1 MYHFFTDNFFF
12 SSFDNFFFSLT
23 TGCIS
28 GGAGDVA
35 DMDVCCGEDT
45 EWGVAQGPGE
55 ECEGDCDND
64 SQCKGD
70 LVCFH
75 RDGNSAITGCGAG
88 GEGDVNHADYCYHP
102 TTPTKPCEMCIGDCD
117 DDDQCAGTLQCFH
130 DDGIEH
136 VPGCTG
142 KRERWQDNDLKDYC
156 HEPLLN
162 YKDEDFCTT
171 PPALDFQGWTPN
183 TEEFDRCSGWNCK
196 NLGDTCVEQGGQICC
211 TGNNNGCKDGSCWHH
226 KSDNGKGDCSAPAD
240 LGVCEGDCDND
251 NDCRGA
257 LKCYERSQ
265 DQKVPG
271 CEGGGIGDVI
281 DADFCYEPMETNQV
295 KPCKACD
302 GDCDKDSDCEGRLK
316 CFQREDN
323 EDVPGCSR
331 GGVGDTESWADYC
344 AVGLNLFLLTL
355 TQLLLPRTNFSFLF
369 FNHLL

>member
-1 MYHFFTDNFFF
+1 CRDD
-12 SSFDNFFFSLT
+12 S
-23 TGCIS
+23 
-28 GGAGDVA
+28 
-35 DMDVCCGEDT
+35 
-45 EWGVAQGPGE
+45 
-55 ECEGDCDND
+55 ECEAFAFRVSDGDCYLY
-64 SQCKGD
+64 K
-70 LVCFH
+70 
-75 RDGNSAITGCGAG
+75 DGTYTKVSANG
-88 GEGDVNHADYCYHP
+88 GNAAYNCYSY
-102 TTPTKPCEMCIGDCD
+102 KN
-117 DDDQCAGTLQCFH
+117 
-130 DDGIEH
+130 
-136 VPGCTG
+136 
-142 KRERWQDNDLKDYC
+142 RNDLKDYC

-162 YKDEDFCTT
+162 YNGEDFCTT

-183 TEEFDRCSGWNCK
+183 TEEFDRCKGWNCK

-226 KSDNGKGDCSAPAD
+226 KLDNGKGDCSAPAD

-344 AVGLNLFLLTL
+344 AVGLICSLT
-355 TQLLLPRTNFSFLF
+355 
-369 FNHLL
+369 